1 MARNA
6 DTARDGGAD
15 AGPGPGTAPGGR
27 TAGAALLELPG
38 VLGNPGN
45 PGRSAGGRR
54 SGRSGRS
61 GTAGGPGE
69 PDTLG
74 AEHHPGAG
82 TAARTRLRAAPG
94 SARHSVTLLV
104 AVASVG
110 VLLLGVTDGFAVA
123 LVGLAVAAAAGFC
136 VTRYVAGAGAR
147 DGDYRRPVRLLGSSE
162 PALGGWEW
170 LVHNA
175 LGPDGEAYFAQRLRP
190 HLQRLFAAR
199 LAARHGTDLHRAP
212 ERARALVGAELWPWI
227 DPAEPPPRP
236 SVPEGVLRALLE
248 RLEALG
254 DPEQPADPG
263 QPAPGDVPAPR
274 TAPST
279 GTGTGTSTGTA
290 S

>member
-6 DTARDGGAD
+6 GTARDTGAD

-38 VLGNPGN
+38 VLGNPG
-45 PGRSAGGRR
+45 RSAGGRR
-54 SGRSGRS
+54 SGRSG
-61 GTAGGPGE
+61 TVGGPGE
-69 PDTLG
+69 PDTRG
-74 AEHHPGAG
+74 PEHHPGPD
-82 TAARTRLRAAPG
+82 TAARTRVRAAPG

-104 AVASVG
+104 AVASAG

-123 LVGLAVAAAAGFC
+123 LLGLAVAAAAGFC

-227 DPAEPPPRP
+227 DPAELPPRP

-248 RLEALG
+248 RLEVLG

-274 TAPST
+274 TAP
-279 GTGTGTSTGTA
+279 GTGTGTA